1 MAPWQ
6 RQHHHEVHRQY
17 SMQMAAAQAAQTAQ
31 AAAHQA
37 AQAHMMQNLMM
48 QNMLHPL
55 MMPMLGM
62 GGVGG
67 MGMQG
72 GMGNFEYSQT
82 AHGYHDQQDAIL
94 VMVSDARGRQWWRNF
109 QSSRSATLRIR
120 GRAIEMVGD
129 VLDPGSAEFDE
140 RVGRFFSRAA
150 FIPKIF
156 GVDFDRSRG
165 LTPGQVENLAATAAA
180 VRFQPSR

>member
-1 MAPWQ
+1 MSGSRVISAIDYLNPAII
-6 RQHHHEVHRQY
+6 RILHTPILHRLA
-17 SMQMAAAQAAQTAQ
+17 SRGLATISLRGRRTG
-31 AAAHQA
+31 
-37 AQAHMMQNLMM
+37 NLIR
-48 QNMLHPL
+48 LP
-55 MMPMLGM
+55 
-62 GGVGG
+62 V
-67 MGMQG
+67 
-72 GMGNFEYSQT
+72 
-82 AHGYHDQQDAIL
+82 GYHDQQDAIL

-129 VLDPGSAEFDE
+129 VLDPGSAEFVE